1 MNKTIRQTFEVYA
14 YAFAFIFASRQLSD
28 PDFWWHLKTGEYIVK
43 TLRFPRVDF
52 YSFTLPGKP
61 WVAHEWLSEV
71 IFYLVYSRV
80 GPYALIFIFTALI
93 VLAFGIVFRRLAV
106 HPFIKAFAMLLG
118 VWSILPTI
126 GVRPRTLTFLF
137 AAIYLALLRRFVR
150 EHETKSIWWLAPI
163 MVIWVNLHAG
173 YLIGL
178 VLIGVTIVGL
188 VLDTWAAG
196 ETLTTQWPRLKTLAF
211 VFLAC
216 LLAVNL
222 NPQGPRIF
230 IFPFEFFLSPVQ
242 QDMVVDWLS
251 PNFHQQELL
260 PLAALILGTMA
271 VLALSP
277 KRPRASEVLLFLCTL
292 YAMLKSGRH
301 MDIFALVATPL
312 FAQYLQNWVET
323 TSFAKVFGP
332 AKPTAPG
339 DGRRAI
345 IFNLMLLVPV
355 VACAFKLKSEI
366 YSPPVQKKLNVP
378 VNAVAYVKENQITGN
393 TITDPNI
400 WGGYLIWALP
410 SNPVYIDGRI
420 DMYGDQF
427 AKDYIQMSSGITRW
441 QEPFEK
447 YRVQVAILKA
457 NSVLGLQLAESPQ
470 WQQVYQDDFATV
482 FRRKS

>member
-1 MNKTIRQTFEVYA
+1 MNKTLRQTFEVYA
-14 YAFAFIFASRQLSD
+14 FAIAFIFASRQLSD

-43 TLRFPRVDF
+43 TFSIPRVDF
-52 YSFTLPGKP
+52 YSFTLPGKH

-71 IFYLVYSRV
+71 IFYLIYSRF
-80 GPYALIFIFTALI
+80 GSYALIFIFTALI
-93 VLAFGIVFRRLAV
+93 VLAFGVVFRRSAA
-106 HPFIKAFAMLLG
+106 HPFIKAFALLLG

-137 AAIYLALLRRFVR
+137 AAIYLAVLRHFTR
-150 EHETKSIWWLAPI
+150 EQETKTIWWLAPI
-163 MVIWVNLHAG
+163 MMVWVNLHAG

-178 VLIGVTIVGL
+178 VLIGVTIVGV
-188 VLDTWAAG
+188 VLDAWVAR
-196 ETLTTQWPRLKTLAF
+196 ERLTTQRSRLKTLTLVF
-211 VFLAC
+211 VAC
-216 LLAVNL
+216 LVAVNL

-242 QDMVVDWLS
+242 QDMVIDWLS

-260 PLAALILGTMA
+260 PLAALILLTIGA
-271 VLALSP
+271 LALSP
-277 KRPRASEVLLFLCTL
+277 KRPRPSEVLLFLSTL
-292 YAMLKSGRH
+292 YAMLKSSRH

-312 FAQYLQNWVET
+312 LAEYLQNWVET
-323 TSFAKVFGP
+323 TSLAKVFGP

-339 DGRRAI
+339 DRRRAI
-345 IFNLMLLVPV
+345 VFNFMLLVPV
-355 VACAFKLKSEI
+355 IACAYKLKAEI
-366 YSPPVQKKLNVP
+366 YSPPVQKKVAVP
-378 VNAVAYVKENQITGN
+378 VNAVAYIKENQITGN

-410 SNPVYIDGRI
+410 ANPVYIDGRI

-427 AKDYIQMSSGITRW
+427 SKDYIQMSSGITRW

-447 YRVQVAILKA
+447 YGVQVAILKA
-457 NSVLGLQLAESPQ
+457 ESVLRVQLAESPQ
-470 WQQVYQDDFATV
+470 WQQVYQDDMAVV